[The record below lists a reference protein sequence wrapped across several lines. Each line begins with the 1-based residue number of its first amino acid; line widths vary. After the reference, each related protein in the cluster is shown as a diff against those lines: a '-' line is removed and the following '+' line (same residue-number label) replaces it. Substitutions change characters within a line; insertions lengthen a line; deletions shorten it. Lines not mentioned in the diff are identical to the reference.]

1 MAAEYVDGLPSDIVD
16 FVKVDRMRHG
26 DKVMF
31 QSWVLPL
38 RVHCFAAAGAPC
50 HATREVVD
58 PASCA
63 AVGAIVVGHFPIR
76 RSSPRPSTSLAAL
89 LANRYRRVALKRH
102 STERRPVSGF
112 ST

>member
-58 PASCA
+58 PASRRGLCSCGGYCGWSFSHPSVLTQTVDVARCPACA
-63 AVGAIVVGHFPIR
+63 QIPASR
-76 RSSPRPSTSLAAL
+76 TQTAL
-89 LANRYRRVALKRH
+89 H
-102 STERRPVSGF
+102 
-112 ST
+112 